1 MPTLIAI
8 AEDNATNRN
17 TFLQKLALLEEYELI
32 FAANDGN
39 QCLENLKGLPPNRL
53 PKVIFMD
60 LEMPNL
66 GGIQTIQMAKTL
78 HPEIHFIVLTIFDDE
93 EKIFEAIKAGAT
105 GYLLKHEPASVIK
118 ESLIDILENQ
128 GAPMS
133 PAVARKALLLLSKK
147 DNNENEELGEFPEI
161 ISPRENE
168 VLQHLV
174 LGRDAKR
181 IATELKISVE
191 TVRKHIA
198 HIYSKLHVS
207 SKAEVISLA
216 HKNKWLHER

>member
-8 AEDNATNRN
+8 AEDNAVNRN
-17 TFLQKLALLEEYELI
+17 TFLQKLALLEDYKLI
-32 FAANDGN
+32 FAAKDGA
-39 QCLENLKGLPPNRL
+39 QCLEYLKGLPPNRL

-66 GGIQTIQMAKTL
+66 GGIQTIQIAKAL
-78 HPEIHFIVLTIFDDE
+78 HPEIQFIVLTVFDDE

-133 PAVARKALLLLSKK
+133 PAIARKTLLLLSKK
-147 DNNENEELGEFPEI
+147 SNYESEEVGEFPEI
-161 ISPRENE
+161 ISHRENE
-168 VLQHLV
+168 VLQHII

-181 IATELKISVE
+181 ISNELKISVE

-216 HKNKWLHER
+216 HKNNWLKEL